1 MTSKYHSRRS
11 VKRLVAK
18 SRRNFAFSIILV
30 IVLIYSTITWIL
42 PTFING
48 IGFVKDKTNPVQK
61 KAPESEGASVAPPV
75 LNIPYEATNSS
86 QIDIKGFG
94 APETKVKLYLDDEL
108 KQTIDVDKEGSFI
121 FEKVELSIGTNNI
134 YGKSLDDQG
143 KESLPSKIFKL
154 IYENDKPILSIN
166 EPEDE
171 KKIQGGVKQIKVS
184 GKTDPTVNVFINNT
198 QVIVDK
204 DGNFNTDQILN
215 DGDNTFTIKAQSQA
229 GNITETQRR
238 VTYTP

>member
-11 VKRLVAK
+11 ARKLAGKAK
-18 SRRNFAFSIILV
+18 RNFFLTLIIILG
-30 IVLIYSTITWIL
+30 LLYTTITWIL

-48 IGFVKDKTNPVQK
+48 IGFVKDKTNPVQRK
-61 KAPESEGASVAPPV
+61 TPESEDASVAPPV

-94 APETKVKLYLDDEL
+94 TPETKVKLYLDDEL
-108 KQTIDVDKEGSFI
+108 VQTIDVDRKGNFI

-134 YGKSLDDQG
+134 YGKSLDERD

-154 IYENDKPILSIN
+154 IYENDKPPLSIN

-171 KKIQGGVKQIKVS
+171 KKIQGGAKQIKVS
-184 GKTDPTVNVFINNT
+184 GKTDTKVNVFINNT

-215 DGDNTFTIKAQSQA
+215 DGDNTFTVKAQSQA
-229 GNITETQRR
+229 GNITEIQRK
-238 VTYTP
+238 VIYSP